1 MRLQDG
7 ENYPHII
14 SIPEA
19 NTLADFAAAEAEADA
34 QRLFPDELPPSPEPL
49 YGDNPWRLGL
59 TARSKERG
67 AGRIFPCFMITPHAL
82 AGPTAA
88 GKGVGT
94 WPQGRAAS
102 TTTNSSIGSPR
113 VIPPE
118 TSALEPPY
126 RRILPSST
134 ASISSTVDLPSELEE
149 PA

>member
-59 TARSKERG
+59 TSRNKERG

-82 AGPTAA
+82 AGTAA
-88 GKGVGT
+88 SRGGT
-94 WPQGRAAS
+94 EARGLGRNAS
-102 TTTNSSIGSPR
+102 IGTNSSIASP
-113 VIPPE
+113 
-118 TSALEPPY
+118 
-126 RRILPSST
+126 
-134 ASISSTVDLPSELEE
+134 
-149 PA
+149 